1 MLFLR
6 ILFLFLFLGISDAN
20 DSDIYIATYVK
31 GFINVPEK
39 FDDTSLNYRLTFNEV
54 SSKFEILNKEDLKL
68 KEATTFNGS
77 SIYFNNSKDSI
88 IYDLPNNSVFSDKY
102 LIELDYKILDW
113 QITSETKTIKG
124 YTCFKAYR
132 YQIGLDFKKA
142 LKEPLLV
149 AWFAPKLNFKHGPAD
164 AAGLPGLVLEYT
176 YKNFFYKIE
185 KLEAIPRGNDDFVN
199 GLKPKGDF
207 KKIAY
212 FDYMKKVIKWYRGI
226 EKKYRK

>member
-1 MLFLR
+1 M
-6 ILFLFLFLGISDAN
+6 
-20 DSDIYIATYVK
+20 
-31 GFINVPEK
+31 
-39 FDDTSLNYRLTFNEV
+39 
-54 SSKFEILNKEDLKL
+54 NKEDLKL

-88 IYDLPNNSVFSDKY
+88 IYDLPNSSVFSDKY

-113 QITSETKTIKG
+113 QITSETKIIKG

-132 YQIGLDFKKA
+132 YPFGLDFKKA
-142 LKEPLLV
+142 INQPVFV

-176 YKNFFYKIE
+176 HKNFFYKIE
-185 KLEAIPRGNDDFVN
+185 KLETASIDNNDDFVN
-199 GLKPKGDF
+199 RLKPQGDF

-212 FDYMKKVIKWYRGI
+212 LDYMKKVMKWYRGM
-226 EKKYRK
+226 EKKYKK